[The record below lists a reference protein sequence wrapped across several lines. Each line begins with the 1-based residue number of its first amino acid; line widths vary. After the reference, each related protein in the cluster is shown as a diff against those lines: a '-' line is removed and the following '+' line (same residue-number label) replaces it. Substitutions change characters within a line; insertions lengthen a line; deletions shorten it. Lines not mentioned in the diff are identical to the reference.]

1 MVRRQGGWNNRL
13 FSDKLCQNTSTT
25 AKIIF
30 QYYAVLSW
38 HLVLINIFISIMNL
52 DWYFE
57 SVSFKKYFDRV
68 FSSPHDDAL
77 EYRRWKMTAVNN
89 VKEKSWTVL
98 NRENMRFITGLII
111 YLKTA
116 SACWWLKSTKVEVR
130 RYPLKKS
137 SFKPQCKLLG
147 GLPTVTYSSRNV
159 LSFVRNIRH
168 IICLV
173 QFRFL
178 SRTV

>member
-1 MVRRQGGWNNRL
+1 
-13 FSDKLCQNTSTT
+13 
-25 AKIIF
+25 
-30 QYYAVLSW
+30 
-38 HLVLINIFISIMNL
+38 
-52 DWYFE
+52 
-57 SVSFKKYFDRV
+57 
-68 FSSPHDDAL
+68 
-77 EYRRWKMTAVNN
+77 MTAVNN

-159 LSFVRNIRH
+159 LSFVTNMRH

-173 QFRFL
+173 QFRFFESGCIMQFFDAWTTVLGRRRL
-178 SRTV
+178 SNGIILWLIGFELIFLNILWGRSVPP